1 MMEVIQSQIQSH
13 GSKLIIDQVI
23 KQSLRESVSDFQSD
37 FLARELHAAIL
48 CVCGV
53 FVSMCPCFAGP

>member
-1 MMEVIQSQIQSH
+1 MMEVMQSQIQSH

-23 KQSLRESVSDFQSD
+23 KLQSVSDFQSD

-53 FVSMCPCFAGP
+53 SMGMLSLLLAA

>member
-1 MMEVIQSQIQSH
+1 MMEVMQSQIQSH

-23 KQSLRESVSDFQSD
+23 KLQSVSDFQSD
-37 FLARELHAAIL
+37 FFLARELHAAIL

-53 FVSMCPCFAGP
+53 SMGMLSLLLAA